1 MRKTIIA
8 GNWKMNHLGAD
19 AKETIQGLVA
29 KVPQDV
35 KPEVIIA
42 PVFPYLPM
50 LSK

>member
-29 KVPQDV
+29 KVPQDADPCRC
-35 KPEVIIA
+35 PEHA
-42 PVFPYLPM
+42 LGRKRRFHR
-50 LSK
+50 

>member
-29 KVPQDV
+29 KVPAR
-35 KPEVIIA
+35 PRAGRSPSRIR
-42 PVFPYLPM
+42 
-50 LSK
+50 STT

>member
-35 KPEVIIA
+35 NRKSSSLRSSRT
-42 PVFPYLPM
+42 FPWP
-50 LSK
+50 

>member
-29 KVPQDV
+29 KVPQDEIGRAHV
-35 KPEVIIA
+35 
-42 PVFPYLPM
+42 
-50 LSK
+50 